1 MNGLKKNQ
9 SVEPELLPLLLPPIG
24 QVKET
29 SLPHMSRSVA
39 LSQHRGRVFG
49 GV

>member
-1 MNGLKKNQ
+1 MNGLEKNQ
-9 SVEPELLPLLLPPIG
+9 SEELELLPLLLPPIW

-29 SLPHMSRSVA
+29 SLPHRSRSVS
-39 LSQHRGRVFG
+39 LSQHRGKVFG